1 MSLLIVPLLYPDLAE
16 LLNFSRPFQHNF
28 RVADNT
34 PGMCR
39 ANATSLNPLD
49 FLSATMKAGPNDMS
63 LDWTQ
68 RDLREGLRCFHSGA
82 FFEAHEHWESVWL
95 ATQEPEK
102 TFLQGLI
109 QVAASFHHFQRG
121 NLAGTVS
128 LLRSALRRLE
138 VYPEAFAGVA
148 VDPLRA
154 TIRLWLDALETPT
167 RSPVPPLPQL
177 QIASTGSISSNPV
190 AG

>member
-1 MSLLIVPLLYPDLAE
+1 
-16 LLNFSRPFQHNF
+16 
-28 RVADNT
+28 
-34 PGMCR
+34 
-39 ANATSLNPLD
+39 
-49 FLSATMKAGPNDMS
+49 MS

-95 ATQEPEK
+95 AAQEPEK

-128 LLRSALRRLE
+128 LLRSALRRLD

-167 RSPVPPLPQL
+167 RSPLPPLPQL
-177 QIASTGSISSNPV
+177 QIASSGSLSSNPFSGD
-190 AG
+190 APGRKAEPL

>member
-1 MSLLIVPLLYPDLAE
+1 
-16 LLNFSRPFQHNF
+16 
-28 RVADNT
+28 
-34 PGMCR
+34 
-39 ANATSLNPLD
+39 
-49 FLSATMKAGPNDMS
+49 MS

-68 RDLREGLRCFHSGA
+68 RDLREGLRCFHSAA

-95 ATQEPEK
+95 VAQEPEK

-128 LLRSALRRLE
+128 LLRSALRRLDT
-138 VYPEAFAGVA
+138 YPEAFAGVA
-148 VDPLRA
+148 VAPLRA
-154 TIRLWLDALETPT
+154 TIRQWLDALETST

-177 QIASTGSISSNPV
+177 QIATTESISPNPSPDSF
-190 AG
+190 

>member
-1 MSLLIVPLLYPDLAE
+1 
-16 LLNFSRPFQHNF
+16 
-28 RVADNT
+28 
-34 PGMCR
+34 
-39 ANATSLNPLD
+39 
-49 FLSATMKAGPNDMS
+49 MKAGRNGMS

-82 FFEAHEHWESVWL
+82 LFEAHEHWESVWL
-95 ATQEPEK
+95 AAQEPEK

-128 LLRSALRRLE
+128 LLRSALRRLD
-138 VYPEAFAGVA
+138 VYPEVFAEVA

-154 TIRLWLDALETPT
+154 TIRQWLDALGTPT
-167 RSPVPPLPQL
+167 RSPVPPFPQL
-177 QIASTGSISSNPV
+177 QIASTGPISPN
-190 AG
+190 ATR